1 METLLINAQ
10 LRRWEMNMSEMVVA
24 LRWVDLKSG
33 KICGSPTASDAIDY
47 AEQRLK
53 DPGEMACVE
62 RDWRMRTCVDVL
74 RVLRAAE
81 GECAACPYTATVDCC
96 RWDPT

>member
-1 METLLINAQ
+1 
-10 LRRWEMNMSEMVVA
+10 MSEMVVA
-24 LRWVDLKSG
+24 LRWVDLKSS